1 MIKTNNLANCSS
13 NNMHKLININ
23 SRIN

>member
-1 MIKTNNLANCSS
+1 
-13 NNMHKLININ
+13 MHRLININ

>member
-1 MIKTNNLANCSS
+1 MRT
-13 NNMHKLININ
+13 LININ